1 MGSSYSNIT
10 LHGPE
15 RGRVI
20 EALEARGRQAFVGPA
35 VGPCVVVFDEEAEDR
50 PDAGVQLAADLSR
63 ELDAVALLAAVYDD
77 DVFRYTLLRGG
88 EVADEYDSWPGYFVG
103 DRGGPQGGDAALLV
117 SAFGRGT
124 AATVERILRAPSKSV
139 DYRFETARHADL
151 AKALGLPAQGVG
163 LGFGYIWQGDA
174 SELEPQL
181 ARVGLDGE
189 EADEHDEHYE
199 HEHEHDGASGELDM
213 LRSLLPGGAA
223 TDEALARIAAV
234 ATLADDPAHGYFPAL
249 LGGDAGRIRALFAGE
264 PTIDDPLT
272 GRVDGAGIDR
282 LVSAARAAFAGSAP
296 QYTPAGL
303 AETPER
309 TVAYGVL
316 LVSDAGQ
323 MSTLSAACVWER
335 AEGGG
340 FRELRAYWSPAA
352 ARGRRG
358 ERAPVLQPDPALH
371 LPDVIARHIQ
381 ALAADDVD
389 AVAATYDAQC
399 LVPVPM
405 WTTADDAVRAQYGA
419 RIGEEGAIVLS
430 PCRVTDDGTAC
441 AVEYV
446 TTTWDGAQVPPQA
459 GMALF
464 QRRGGAICEVRVFG
478 DLGPAPGGFDFG
490 GGLPFAG
497 EQMQGMMQQ
506 LMQGAGQMPATA
518 GGLEEM
524 MQGLQEML
532 GGMGGGLPGGLGGF
546 GDLGALG
553 FPGGLQGFGDLG
565 GFASGALPADE
576 PDEDEQGG
584 EGWQGGVKA

>member
-20 EALEARGRQAFVGPA
+20 EALEARGRQAFVGPQT
-35 VGPCVVVFDEEAEDR
+35 GECVVVFDEEAEDR

-63 ELDAVALLAAVYDD
+63 ELGAVALLAAVYDD

-103 DRGGPQGGDAALLV
+103 ERGGPQGGDAAQLV
-117 SAFGRGT
+117 SVFGRGT
-124 AATVERILRAPSKSV
+124 AATVERILRAASKSV

-151 AKALGLPAQGVG
+151 AKALGLPDHAVG

-181 ARVGLDGE
+181 ARIGLDG
-189 EADEHDEHYE
+189 DEHDDVDSPAAAMELLRTHLA
-199 HEHEHDGASGELDM
+199 GA
-213 LRSLLPGGAA
+213 PG
-223 TDEALARIAAV
+223 TDQALAQIAAMT
-234 ATLADDPAHGYFPAL
+234 AQADLPAHRYFPAL
-249 LGGDAGRIRALFAGE
+249 LAGDADALRALFAGE
-264 PTIDDPLT
+264 PAVDDPLT
-272 GRVDGAGIDR
+272 GRTGGAGIDR
-282 LVSAARAAFAGSAP
+282 LVAAARAALPDGARYAP
-296 QYTPAGL
+296 VGVV
-303 AETPER
+303 ETPER
-309 TVAYGVL
+309 VVAHGT
-316 LVSDAGQ
+316 LVTGGAE
-323 MSTLSAACVWER
+323 MLILSAACVWER
-335 AEGGG
+335 AADGG

-358 ERAPVLQPDPALH
+358 ERAPVLQPDSALQ
-371 LPDVIARHIQ
+371 LPDVVARHLQ

-389 AVAATYDAQC
+389 SVAATYDPQC
-399 LVPVPM
+399 LVPMPM
-405 WTTADDAVRAQYGA
+405 WTTPEDAVRAQYGA
-419 RIGEEGAIVLS
+419 RVGEEGAVVLS
-430 PCRVTDDGTAC
+430 PCAVTDDGESC

-446 TTTWDGAQVPPQA
+446 TTTWDGAEVPPQA

-464 QRRGGAICEVRVFG
+464 QRRGGALCEVRVFG

-506 LMQGAGQMPATA
+506 LMQGAGQMPGTA

-532 GGMGGGLPGGLGGF
+532 GGMGGLPGGLGGF
-546 GDLGALG
+546 GDLSALG
-553 FPGGLQGFGDLG
+553 FPGGLEGLG
-565 GFASGALPADE
+565 GPGGFPFGALSGDDDE
-576 PDEDEQGG
+576 GDEGDEAG
-584 EGWQGGVKA
+584 EGGDDEAADGDAKP